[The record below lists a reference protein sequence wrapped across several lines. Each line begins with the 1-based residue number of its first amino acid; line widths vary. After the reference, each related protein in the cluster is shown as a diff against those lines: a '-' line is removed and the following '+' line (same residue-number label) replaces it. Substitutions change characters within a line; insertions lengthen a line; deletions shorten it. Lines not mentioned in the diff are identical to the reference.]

1 MSSHCA
7 ATLVA
12 TLACLSALSGRAHA
26 QVGETTDII
35 TGVVVDGYGQPLPG
49 VEIVAFS
56 LDLEISRR
64 GVTDRTGRYTILFPD
79 GGGQYRLTARLIG
92 AVSQSVV
99 IVRHADEDR
108 LIWDVQLRDAAFMLD
123 SVVVTADSTVRRV
136 QIPEGR
142 NPGETQLAFTPDMV
156 ASFPIDAE
164 DVAILAA
171 LVPGAVLIDATDSTA
186 AAYSIAGQPTD
197 ANAMTLDG
205 MTAGS
210 GQMPQEGLRDT
221 RVVTNTYDVSRG
233 RFSGGMMVS
242 TSRTGSNN
250 MQASLSYSLRD
261 HNLALEDD
269 GLSSFSTGTTQHAF
283 GGGVGGPLVRNRLF
297 AYLSGSLRI
306 RRDPFASLTSAT
318 TTDLER
324 LGIAPDSVDRFLTI
338 VEGIGAS
345 PNSRYEGNRQNDQL
359 SGMLRMDYLISNRHT
374 LMLRGDLRGVGQE
387 PTRVSATALPET
399 GGQNITSGGGAMVS
413 LSSQLS
419 QRMLNGLRVYA
430 SADTREG
437 DPYWLVPQGDV
448 QVASELAD
456 NSIGVN
462 TLTMGGSTS
471 APTSSKSRSIEV
483 SDELSWFLSG
493 ASHRLKLGAF
503 LRAEETKD
511 FSSTNQWGT
520 YTYNSLADLENGTA
534 TSFRRILNAPD
545 RTATMVEW
553 SAYAGDVWMPSRT
566 FQVNYG
572 LRAELT
578 NLTNPPLYNP
588 ALDMS
593 LGVRTDFLPSEFDIS
608 PRAGFTWQVGSTG
621 FATPPAFI
629 VRGGVGKFR
638 SPVSLGLVSRAQS
651 ATGLSNTE
659 TILECTGPT
668 VPVPDWISYRD
679 DTATIPSTCSGP
691 PTVVRLS
698 APAAVGFAE
707 DYGSPKAWRAS
718 LGIQRSL
725 TTLLRASLNFTYAR
739 GVSQY
744 GASDLNLN
752 TDGGFTLA
760 SEAGRPVFVPAATI
774 VPSTGAV
781 NSRLSRVDSSF
792 AQVVEMGS
800 RLANDSRQITLSLGG
815 VTRNGVVIQS
825 SYTWS
830 RVRDQ
835 SSFGGGGGGGGRGG
849 FVGAGST
856 GGTTSGNPNVPEW
869 GRSSLER
876 QHSML
881 LTVSY
886 PFCASL
892 DVTAIGRLASGRPY
906 TPVVASDINGDGSA
920 NDQAFVLD
928 PATDLGMAQLL
939 ETASSGARE
948 CLEQQ
953 IGAVAAR
960 NSCSGPWEGSLEFQL
975 NYRPS
980 FLGLNHRLMLSLTTI
995 NFLGGL
1001 DRLFHG
1007 SDDLKGWGMRAQ
1019 PDSRLLYVTGFD
1031 PDERAFQYA
1040 VNERFGA
1047 SDPQRTAFQQPFQI
1061 GIQARLSLG
1070 PDRARD
1076 ALLGMRGAGG
1086 SRMGMGGG
1094 VRGGMGRPPGAARAF
1109 RGGITGES
1117 FLENFRNLLVNPAE
1131 YVLELVDSLDLTH
1144 DQIDRLDFLRDSLDA
1159 VNDSIGAA
1167 LQVEIE
1173 ELGTGGAVD
1182 PPALM
1187 QVIRPRMQEAQE
1199 NVQRG
1204 LAVVREVMTEE
1215 QWQKLPERVRNLGQ
1229 RRRQPARRPPG

>member
-1 MSSHCA
+1 MRNRYA
-7 ATLVA
+7 ATL
-12 TLACLSALSGRAHA
+12 LAMLSCLLGISGRVHA

-35 TGVVVDGYGQPLPG
+35 TGVVVDAYGQPLPG

-56 LDLEISRR
+56 LDLEVSRI
-64 GVTDRTGRYTILFPD
+64 GTTDRTGRYAILFPD

-92 AVSQSVV
+92 AISQSVIV
-99 IVRHADEDR
+99 VRHADEDR
-108 LIWDVQLRDAAFMLD
+108 LIWDVQLREAGFVLD
-123 SVVVTADSTVRRV
+123 SMVVTADSIVRRV
-136 QIPEGR
+136 QPPEGR
-142 NPGETQLAFTPDMV
+142 NPGEIQRAFTPDMV
-156 ASFPIDAE
+156 ASFPIDPE
-164 DVAILAA
+164 DLALLAA

-205 MTAGS
+205 MTVGS
-210 GQMPQEGLRDT
+210 GQMPQEGLRNT
-221 RVVTNTYDVSRG
+221 RVVTNTFDVSRG
-233 RFSGGMMVS
+233 RFSGGMMAS

-250 MQASLSYSLRD
+250 VQASFSYSLRD
-261 HNLALEDD
+261 HNLAFEDD
-269 GLSSFSTGTTQHAF
+269 GLTSFTSGTTQHAF
-283 GGGVGGPLVRNRLF
+283 GGGVGVPLVRNRLF

-318 TTDLER
+318 PTDLER
-324 LGIAPDSVDRFLTI
+324 LGVAPDSVDRFLAI

-345 PNSRYEGNRQNDQL
+345 PDSRYDGNRQNDQV
-359 SGMLRMDYLISNRHT
+359 SGMLRVDYLISNRHT

-399 GGQNITSGGGAMVS
+399 GADNNTSGGGAMAS
-413 LSSQLS
+413 LSSQLG
-419 QRMLNGLRVYA
+419 QRTINGLRVYA
-430 SADTREG
+430 SANTREG
-437 DPYWLVPQGDV
+437 DPFWYIPRGHV

-462 TLTMGGSTS
+462 TLSMGGNTS
-471 APTSSKSRSIEV
+471 APTSSRSRSIEV
-483 SDELSWFLSG
+483 TDELSWFPG
-493 ASHRLKLGAF
+493 AARHRLKLGAF
-503 LRAEETKD
+503 FRAEETED
-511 FSSTNQWGT
+511 FTSSNQWGI
-520 YTYNSLADLENGTA
+520 YTYNSLTDLEDGTA
-534 TSFRRILNAPD
+534 ASFRRILDAPE

-553 SAYAGDVWMPSRT
+553 AVYAGDVWMPSRT
-566 FQVNYG
+566 FQLNYG
-572 LRAELT
+572 LRGELT
-578 NLTNPPLYNP
+578 SLKNPPAYNP
-588 ALDMS
+588 DLDAS
-593 LGVRTDFLPSEFDIS
+593 LGVRTDFLPSEFDVS

-629 VRGGVGKFR
+629 VMGGVGKFR

-668 VPVPDWISYRD
+668 VPVPDWTSYRED
-679 DTATIPSTCSGP
+679 VGTIPSTCSGP

-698 APAAVGFAE
+698 APGAAVFAE

-725 TTLLRASLNFTYAR
+725 TTLLRASVNFTYAR

-744 GASDLNLN
+744 GPRDLNLN
-752 TDGGFTLA
+752 TDGGFTLL
-760 SEAGRPVFVPAATI
+760 SEADRPVFVAANTI
-774 VPSTGAV
+774 APSTGAV
-781 NSRLSRVDSSF
+781 NSRLSRVDSAF
-792 AQVVEMGS
+792 AQVFEMGS
-800 RLANDSRQITLSLGG
+800 QLENDSKQITLSLGG
-815 VTRNGVVIQS
+815 ITRNGVVIRS

-835 SSFGGGGGGGGRGG
+835 SSFGGGGGRGGSGGG
-849 FVGAGST
+849 S

-886 PFCASL
+886 PFGASL
-892 DVTAIGRLASGRPY
+892 DVTAIGRLSSGRPY
-906 TPVVASDINGDGSA
+906 TPVVASDINGDGAA
-920 NDQAFVLD
+920 NDRAFVPD
-928 PATDLGMAQLL
+928 PSTDPGMTQLL
-939 ETASSGARE
+939 EAASSGARK

-953 IGAVAAR
+953 IGAIAAR
-960 NSCSGPWEGSLEFQL
+960 NSCLGPWEGSLEFQI

-980 FLGLNHRLMLSLTTI
+980 FLRLNHRLMLSLTTI

-1001 DRLFHG
+1001 DRLFHA
-1007 SDDLKGWGMRAQ
+1007 SDNLKGWGMRAQ
-1019 PDSRLLYVTGFD
+1019 PDSRLLYITGFD

-1086 SRMGMGGG
+1086 GRTGMGGG
-1094 VRGGMGRPPGAARAF
+1094 VRGGMGRPPGAAGGF
-1109 RGGITGES
+1109 RGGITGEA
-1117 FLENFRNLLVNPAE
+1117 FLENFRGLLVNPAE
-1131 YVLELVDSLDLTH
+1131 YVLELVDSLALTH
-1144 DQIDRLDFLRDSLDA
+1144 DQIDRLAFLRDSLNV

-1167 LQVEIE
+1167 LQSEIE
-1173 ELGTGGAVD
+1173 ELGTGGAAD
-1182 PPALM
+1182 PRALM

-1204 LAVVREVMTEE
+1204 LAVVREALTEE
-1215 QWQKLPERVRNLGQ
+1215 QWQRLPERVRNLG
-1229 RRRQPARRPPG
+1229 RRRGPGGRRPPG